1 MLRSASSGHLTPA
14 TIDATLREF
23 AIARGAEYTDD
34 LARLAET
41 FVNGLIDVVNDRS
54 QPTGP
59 APELFVRLTRLYFEL
74 LTRFTDLQTAQ
85 IDDCL
90 RTLLTAGGDEAASEA
105 NPDLVFA
112 KVDTEDQQQLAAAMN
127 ITSIPTI
134 MAFKDG
140 IGVFAQA
147 GALPR
152 PMLDDLISQVR
163 ALDMD
168 RVRAELAQRETEQ
181 AVGSSQATEG

>member
-1 MLRSASSGHLTPA
+1 MATVALTLENFEQTVLEGGTVFVDFWAEWCGPC
-14 TIDATLREF
+14 RQF
-23 AIARGAEYTDD
+23 APNY
-34 LARLAET
+34 
-41 FVNGLIDVVNDRS
+41 
-54 QPTGP
+54 
-59 APELFVRLTRLYFEL
+59 
-74 LTRFTDLQTAQ
+74 
-85 IDDCL
+85 
-90 RTLLTAGGDEAASEA
+90 EAASEA
-105 NPDLVFA
+105 NPDLTFA

-168 RVRAELAQRETEQ
+168 RVRTELARQETEQ
-181 AVGSSQATEG
+181 AVGSSQVTEA

>member
-1 MLRSASSGHLTPA
+1 MATVALT
-14 TIDATLREF
+14 L
-23 AIARGAEYTDD
+23 
-34 LARLAET
+34 ET
-41 FVNGLIDVVNDRS
+41 FEKTVLEGGTVFVDFWAGWC
-54 QPTGP
+54 GP
-59 APELFVRLTRLYFEL
+59 CIRFAPNYES
-74 LTRFTDLQTAQ
+74 
-85 IDDCL
+85 
-90 RTLLTAGGDEAASEA
+90 ASEA

-152 PMLDDLISQVR
+152 PMLDDLITQVR

-168 RVRAELAQRETEQ
+168 DVRAQLEQ
-181 AVGSSQATEG
+181 QEAGGAEATA

>member
-1 MLRSASSGHLTPA
+1 MATVALTLDDFEK
-14 TIDATLREF
+14 TILEGGTVFIDFWAEWCGPCRQF
-23 AIARGAEYTDD
+23 APNY
-34 LARLAET
+34 
-41 FVNGLIDVVNDRS
+41 
-54 QPTGP
+54 
-59 APELFVRLTRLYFEL
+59 
-74 LTRFTDLQTAQ
+74 
-85 IDDCL
+85 
-90 RTLLTAGGDEAASEA
+90 EAASEA
-105 NPDLVFA
+105 NPDIVFA

-168 RVRAELAQRETEQ
+168 RVRAELAERETEQ
-181 AVGSSQATEG
+181 AVGSAQATVG

>member
-1 MLRSASSGHLTPA
+1 MATVALT
-14 TIDATLREF
+14 L
-23 AIARGAEYTDD
+23 
-34 LARLAET
+34 ET
-41 FVNGLIDVVNDRS
+41 FEKTILEGGTVFVDFWAEWC
-54 QPTGP
+54 GP
-59 APELFVRLTRLYFEL
+59 CRQFAPNY
-74 LTRFTDLQTAQ
+74 
-85 IDDCL
+85 
-90 RTLLTAGGDEAASEA
+90 EAASEA
-105 NPDLVFA
+105 NPDLTFA

-152 PMLDDLISQVR
+152 PMLDELVSQVR

-168 RVRAELAQRETEQ
+168 EVRAQLAAQEAQEADEAQQ
-181 AVGSSQATEG
+181 AAGV

>member
-1 MLRSASSGHLTPA
+1 MATVALTLDTFEQ
-14 TIDATLREF
+14 TILEGGTVFVDFWAGWCGPCMQF
-23 AIARGAEYTDD
+23 APHY
-34 LARLAET
+34 
-41 FVNGLIDVVNDRS
+41 
-54 QPTGP
+54 
-59 APELFVRLTRLYFEL
+59 
-74 LTRFTDLQTAQ
+74 
-85 IDDCL
+85 
-90 RTLLTAGGDEAASEA
+90 EAASDA
-105 NPDLVFA
+105 NPGITFA

-152 PMLDDLISQVR
+152 PVLDDLISQVV

-168 RVRAELAQRETEQ
+168 DVRAQLA
-181 AVGSSQATEG
+181 SSEAAAESQQATAS

>member
-1 MLRSASSGHLTPA
+1 MATVALT
-14 TIDATLREF
+14 
-23 AIARGAEYTDD
+23 
-34 LARLAET
+34 
-41 FVNGLIDVVNDRS
+41 VNDFEK
-54 QPTGP
+54 TILEGGTVFVDFWAGWCGP
-59 APELFVRLTRLYFEL
+59 CLQFAPNY
-74 LTRFTDLQTAQ
+74 
-85 IDDCL
+85 
-90 RTLLTAGGDEAASEA
+90 EAASEA

-127 ITSIPTI
+127 ISSIPTI

-168 RVRAELAQRETEQ
+168 KVRSELAAREGAEQ
-181 AVGSSQATEG
+181 TQN

>member
-1 MLRSASSGHLTPA
+1 MPTVDLT
-14 TIDATLREF
+14 L
-23 AIARGAEYTDD
+23 
-34 LARLAET
+34 ET
-41 FVNGLIDVVNDRS
+41 FERTILEGGTVFVDFWAGWC
-54 QPTGP
+54 GP
-59 APELFVRLTRLYFEL
+59 CLQFAPHY
-74 LTRFTDLQTAQ
+74 Q
-85 IDDCL
+85 
-90 RTLLTAGGDEAASEA
+90 AAAEA

-112 KVDTEDQQQLAAAMN
+112 KVDTEAQQQLAAAMN

-152 PMLDDLISQVR
+152 PVLDDLVSQVK

-168 RVRAELAQRETEQ
+168 EVRAQLAKQEAELAKQETEQ
-181 AVGSSQATEG
+181 AIDSSARTEDLDSPARAER

>member
-1 MLRSASSGHLTPA
+1 MATVAL
-14 TIDATLREF
+14 TIDNFERTILEGGTVFVDFWAGWCGPCMQF
-23 AIARGAEYTDD
+23 APNY
-34 LARLAET
+34 
-41 FVNGLIDVVNDRS
+41 
-54 QPTGP
+54 
-59 APELFVRLTRLYFEL
+59 
-74 LTRFTDLQTAQ
+74 
-85 IDDCL
+85 
-90 RTLLTAGGDEAASEA
+90 EAASEA
-105 NPDLVFA
+105 NSDLTFA

-168 RVRAELAQRETEQ
+168 AVRAELAQQETEQ
-181 AVGSSQATEG
+181 AITSSQSER

>member
-1 MLRSASSGHLTPA
+1 MATVALTLENFEQ
-14 TIDATLREF
+14 TILDGGTVFIDFWAGWCGPCLQF
-23 AIARGAEYTDD
+23 APNY
-34 LARLAET
+34 
-41 FVNGLIDVVNDRS
+41 
-54 QPTGP
+54 
-59 APELFVRLTRLYFEL
+59 
-74 LTRFTDLQTAQ
+74 
-85 IDDCL
+85 
-90 RTLLTAGGDEAASEA
+90 EAASEA
-105 NPDLVFA
+105 NPDLTFA

-168 RVRAELAQRETEQ
+168 RVRADLARQEAEQ
-181 AVGSSQATEG
+181 AVASSQVSEA

>member
-1 MLRSASSGHLTPA
+1 MATVALTLDIFEK
-14 TIDATLREF
+14 TILQEGTVFVDFWAGWCGPCMQF
-23 AIARGAEYTDD
+23 APNYE
-34 LARLAET
+34 
-41 FVNGLIDVVNDRS
+41 S
-54 QPTGP
+54 
-59 APELFVRLTRLYFEL
+59 
-74 LTRFTDLQTAQ
+74 
-85 IDDCL
+85 
-90 RTLLTAGGDEAASEA
+90 ASEA

-152 PMLDDLISQVR
+152 SMLDELVSQVR

-168 RVRAELAQRETEQ
+168 EVRADLARQEAEAAGAERAE
-181 AVGSSQATEG
+181 A

>member
-1 MLRSASSGHLTPA
+1 MVECMPTVDLT
-14 TIDATLREF
+14 L
-23 AIARGAEYTDD
+23 
-34 LARLAET
+34 ET
-41 FVNGLIDVVNDRS
+41 FERTILEGGTVFVDFWAGWC
-54 QPTGP
+54 GP
-59 APELFVRLTRLYFEL
+59 CLQFAPHY
-74 LTRFTDLQTAQ
+74 Q
-85 IDDCL
+85 
-90 RTLLTAGGDEAASEA
+90 AAAEA

-112 KVDTEDQQQLAAAMN
+112 KVDTEAQQQLAAAMN

-152 PMLDDLISQVR
+152 PVLDDLVSQVK

-168 RVRAELAQRETEQ
+168 EVRAQLAKQEAELAKQETEQ
-181 AVGSSQATEG
+181 AIDSSARTEDLDSPARAER

>member
-1 MLRSASSGHLTPA
+1 MATVALTLENFEK
-14 TIDATLREF
+14 TILEGGTVFVDFWAEWCGPCRQF
-23 AIARGAEYTDD
+23 APNY
-34 LARLAET
+34 
-41 FVNGLIDVVNDRS
+41 
-54 QPTGP
+54 
-59 APELFVRLTRLYFEL
+59 
-74 LTRFTDLQTAQ
+74 
-85 IDDCL
+85 
-90 RTLLTAGGDEAASEA
+90 EAASEA
-105 NPDLVFA
+105 NPDFTFA

-152 PMLDDLISQVR
+152 PMLDELVSQVR

-168 RVRAELAQRETEQ
+168 EVRAQLAAQESQDADQ
-181 AVGSSQATEG
+181 AQQAAGA

>member
-1 MLRSASSGHLTPA
+1 MATVALTLDTFEK
-14 TIDATLREF
+14 TILEGGTVFVDFWAAWCGPCRQF
-23 AIARGAEYTDD
+23 APNY
-34 LARLAET
+34 
-41 FVNGLIDVVNDRS
+41 
-54 QPTGP
+54 
-59 APELFVRLTRLYFEL
+59 
-74 LTRFTDLQTAQ
+74 
-85 IDDCL
+85 
-90 RTLLTAGGDEAASEA
+90 EAAAEA

-152 PMLDDLISQVR
+152 PMLDELVSQVR

-168 RVRAELAQRETEQ
+168 QVRAQLDSEEDGR
-181 AVGSSQATEG
+181 ATGTDGV

>member
-1 MLRSASSGHLTPA
+1 MRRREPGPVILRFA
-14 TIDATLREF
+14 TAH
-23 AIARGAEYTDD
+23 
-34 LARLAET
+34 
-41 FVNGLIDVVNDRS
+41 RS
-54 QPTGP
+54 
-59 APELFVRLTRLYFEL
+59 
-74 LTRFTDLQTAQ
+74 
-85 IDDCL
+85 
-90 RTLLTAGGDEAASEA
+90 LTANTGQTDRPPPYAGLMATVALTLESFEQTILGGGTVFVDFWAGWCGPCLQFAPNYEAAAEA
-105 NPDLVFA
+105 NPDLTFA

-152 PMLDDLISQVR
+152 PMLDELVSQVR

-168 RVRAELAQRETEQ
+168 QVRADLARREAED
-181 AVGSSQATEG
+181 AAESA

>member
-1 MLRSASSGHLTPA
+1 MPTVDLT
-14 TIDATLREF
+14 L
-23 AIARGAEYTDD
+23 
-34 LARLAET
+34 ET
-41 FVNGLIDVVNDRS
+41 FERTILEGGTVFVDFWAGWC
-54 QPTGP
+54 GP
-59 APELFVRLTRLYFEL
+59 CLQFAPHY
-74 LTRFTDLQTAQ
+74 Q
-85 IDDCL
+85 
-90 RTLLTAGGDEAASEA
+90 AAAEA

-112 KVDTEDQQQLAAAMN
+112 KVDTEAQQQLAAAMN

-152 PMLDDLISQVR
+152 PVLDDLVSQVR

-168 RVRAELAQRETEQ
+168 EVRAQLAKQETEQ
-181 AVGSSQATEG
+181 AIDSSARTEDLDSPARAER

>member
-1 MLRSASSGHLTPA
+1 MATVALTLDTFEK
-14 TIDATLREF
+14 TILQEGTVFVDFWAGWCGPCMQF
-23 AIARGAEYTDD
+23 APNYE
-34 LARLAET
+34 
-41 FVNGLIDVVNDRS
+41 S
-54 QPTGP
+54 
-59 APELFVRLTRLYFEL
+59 
-74 LTRFTDLQTAQ
+74 
-85 IDDCL
+85 
-90 RTLLTAGGDEAASEA
+90 ASEA
-105 NPDLVFA
+105 NPDLLFA

-152 PMLDDLISQVR
+152 PMLDELVSQVR

-168 RVRAELAQRETEQ
+168 QVRSDLARQEAEAAGAERAEA
-181 AVGSSQATEG
+181 

>member
-1 MLRSASSGHLTPA
+1 MATVALTLDNFEQ
-14 TIDATLREF
+14 TILEGGTVFVDFWAAWCGPCLQF
-23 AIARGAEYTDD
+23 APNY
-34 LARLAET
+34 
-41 FVNGLIDVVNDRS
+41 
-54 QPTGP
+54 
-59 APELFVRLTRLYFEL
+59 
-74 LTRFTDLQTAQ
+74 
-85 IDDCL
+85 
-90 RTLLTAGGDEAASEA
+90 EAASEA
-105 NPDLVFA
+105 NADFVFA

-168 RVRAELAQRETEQ
+168 RVRADLAQQEAEQ
-181 AVGSSQATEG
+181 AVAASGAVER

>member
-1 MLRSASSGHLTPA
+1 MATVALTMDTFEK
-14 TIDATLREF
+14 TILEGGTVFVDFWAAWCGPCLQF
-23 AIARGAEYTDD
+23 APNY
-34 LARLAET
+34 
-41 FVNGLIDVVNDRS
+41 
-54 QPTGP
+54 
-59 APELFVRLTRLYFEL
+59 
-74 LTRFTDLQTAQ
+74 
-85 IDDCL
+85 
-90 RTLLTAGGDEAASEA
+90 EAAAEA

-152 PMLDDLISQVR
+152 PVLDDLVSQVR

-168 RVRAELAQRETEQ
+168 QVREQLAREEDGK
-181 AVGSSQATEG
+181 AS

>member
-1 MLRSASSGHLTPA
+1 MATVALTLDNFEK
-14 TIDATLREF
+14 TILEGGTVFVDFWAAWCGPCLQF
-23 AIARGAEYTDD
+23 APNYE
-34 LARLAET
+34 
-41 FVNGLIDVVNDRS
+41 S
-54 QPTGP
+54 
-59 APELFVRLTRLYFEL
+59 
-74 LTRFTDLQTAQ
+74 
-85 IDDCL
+85 
-90 RTLLTAGGDEAASEA
+90 ASEA
-105 NPDLVFA
+105 NPDLTFA

-152 PMLDDLISQVR
+152 PMLDELISQVR

-168 RVRAELAQRETEQ
+168 QVRADLERQEADAEQ
-181 AVGSSQATEG
+181 ATA

>member
-1 MLRSASSGHLTPA
+1 MATVALTLDDFEK
-14 TIDATLREF
+14 TILEGGTVFVDFWAEWCGPCRQF
-23 AIARGAEYTDD
+23 APNY
-34 LARLAET
+34 
-41 FVNGLIDVVNDRS
+41 
-54 QPTGP
+54 
-59 APELFVRLTRLYFEL
+59 
-74 LTRFTDLQTAQ
+74 
-85 IDDCL
+85 
-90 RTLLTAGGDEAASEA
+90 EAASEA

-127 ITSIPTI
+127 ISSIPTI

-181 AVGSSQATEG
+181 AVGSAQATEA